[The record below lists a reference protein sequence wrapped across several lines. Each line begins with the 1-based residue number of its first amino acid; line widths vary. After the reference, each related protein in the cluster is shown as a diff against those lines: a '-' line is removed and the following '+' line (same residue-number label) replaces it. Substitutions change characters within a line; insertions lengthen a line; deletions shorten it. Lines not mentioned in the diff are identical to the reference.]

1 MAAGT
6 VAPAVRRSWPQ
17 RLLIAFNLA
26 LIVVVLVGAGGAS
39 YVYWQVGQISR
50 AHIGAGHLATPAPP
64 GEPENYLLV
73 GSDTREF
80 VDDSIDAKS
89 FGSTKDSSGSGR
101 ADTII
106 VVRVDPRTNQAAMVS
121 FPRDLWVTIPGLTAT
136 GGKQRI
142 NTAYLGTAALGIKGP
157 ELDGPELL
165 IDTIKVN
172 FGISINH
179 YVEVNFA
186 GFKGLVD
193 ALGGVTIPLAA
204 PVRDWDTS
212 YRPPRNQTGLD
223 IRQTGCV
230 TLNGTQALAYVRSRH
245 FQTQRL
251 NGKWVTDPT
260 SDLGRNKRQQD
271 FIRRAANK
279 AMSQD
284 LLNPIKLRQLV
295 SVASKNLTISDVDQ
309 GRRPGEPGPRAS
321 RRSTTRPSVSTTS
334 RCRPSTHFGASTLDL
349 TPGTQARQDA
359 VLNVFRGLTPSLVP
373 APLPAP
379 IPSTPGLRC
388 AVTPRA
394 PTPRRRPLPPC
405 PPAEG
410 SARPMAA
417 ARSARARRPAA

>member
-6 VAPAVRRSWPQ
+6 VAPAARRSWPQ

-89 FGSTKDSSGSGR
+89 FGSTKDSSGSGH

-142 NTAYLGTAALGIKGP
+142 NAAYLGTAALGIKGP

-179 YVEVNFA
+179 YVGVNFA

-193 ALGGVTIPLAA
+193 ALGGVTIPLAT

-212 YRPPRNQTGLD
+212 YHPPRNETGLD

-245 FQTQRL
+245 FQTQQP

-260 SDLGRNKRQQD
+260 SDLGRNKRQRD
-271 FIRRAANK
+271 FILRAANK

-284 LLNPIKLRQLV
+284 LLNPIKLRRLV
-295 SVASKNLTISDVDQ
+295 SVASKNLTISESIKVDDLVSL
-309 GRRPGEPGPRAS
+309 A
-321 RRSTTRPSVSTTS
+321 RSFKTLDDQTLGQYDLPVST
-334 RCRPSTHFGASTLDL
+334 STHFGASTLDL
-349 TPGTQARQDA
+349 PPGTQARQDA
-359 VLNVFRGLTPSLVP
+359 VFDVFRGLTPSLVP

-379 IPSTPGLRC
+379 
-388 AVTPRA
+388 A
-394 PTPRRRPLPPC
+394 
-405 PPAEG
+405 
-410 SARPMAA
+410 
-417 ARSARARRPAA
+417 PAASNPGSGAPATSSVPTTTTTTAPAGPVC